1 MMAAVLI
8 VCASV
13 GSAQTAEEV
22 LDRVH
27 GTYAA
32 VQDARVYFSQHV
44 KFEMAKLEQNITGT
58 LYVKKK
64 NKYRVELEEQTIV
77 TNGETVWSFSPV
89 TNQVLIDHFDVDEQS
104 LTPERVL
111 TGAPGDFSAT
121 LSGREKFGRV
131 EVISIKLVP
140 KDRGS
145 FITSMKLWIDSKEWL
160 IRKVELVDQSGKT
173 TEYVV
178 NEIKI
183 NIGLKDSS
191 FTYQIPEGVEVVDL
205 R

>member
-1 MMAAVLI
+1 MMVTVLI
-8 VCASV
+8 LCASV
-13 GSAQTAEEV
+13 GSAQTAEEL

-27 GTYAA
+27 DTYAS
-32 VQDARVYFSQHV
+32 VQDARVHFSQHV
-44 KFEMAKLEQNITGT
+44 KFAMAKLEQNITGT
-58 LYVKKK
+58 LYLKKK
-64 NKYRVELEEQTIV
+64 NKYRVELDEQTII
-77 TNGETVWSFSPV
+77 TNGETVWSFSPL

-121 LSGREKFGRV
+121 LSGREKLGRV
-131 EVISIKLVP
+131 EVNTIKLIP
-140 KDRGS
+140 KNQGS
-145 FITSMKLWIDSKEWL
+145 FIISMKLWIDPKEWL
-160 IRKVELVDQSGKT
+160 IRKVELVDQNGKT

-178 NEIKI
+178 NEIKV